1 MSKTKSTFAALA
13 IAAVAAA
20 GFSAPLGAKNFVAL
34 NVQYVTGGMVPGT
47 SVAQAL
53 CPAGYIVTGGGGITT
68 SGTPAALQ
76 QSFPIS
82 DVSGTVAYGSSA
94 IGWQVAADD
103 WSDVQA
109 FVVCLAS

>member
-1 MSKTKSTFAALA
+1 MTKTTSIFAAIALA
-13 IAAVAAA
+13 TA
-20 GFSAPLGAKNFVAL
+20 GFAAPLSARSAI

-47 SVAQAL
+47 SVARAF
-53 CPAGYIVTGGGGITT
+53 CPRGYVVSGGGGITT
-68 SGTPAALQ
+68 SGMPAALQ

-82 DVSGTVAYGSSA
+82 DTSGTSAWGSNA

-109 FVVCLAS
+109 FVVCLAL